1 MSWKPNIGIRC
12 KDTLIYGSLQKVST
26 LVFIEL
32 FSKNA
37 FCYFLFCFLIYKP
50 HGSMSLFSIVA
61 CALAIR

>member
-37 FCYFLFCFLIYKP
+37 FCYFLFCFL
-50 HGSMSLFSIVA
+50 LND
-61 CALAIR
+61 